1 MRLARRAFSGAFS
14 LRGSIAAR
22 LAVGYGLLVAAAM
35 AALSAIVYFG
45 TVGVFERTIDNEI
58 LSAQAR
64 LSSAWREG
72 GRAALVEGI
81 DAQLH
86 DLNDTDTEMLG
97 LVDARGR
104 LAAGNLRSWSELTL
118 PETTAAGRLVTTRA
132 VRAAAGDL
140 AASAPV
146 PAPVPV
152 TVRLVAVRLD
162 DGSRLVVGRDLVEL
176 DGIRSIVEHAL
187 LVGAAVSILLAFF
200 GAQLFRAR
208 LEARIGEIRR
218 TSARIAAGELSSRI
232 GVQGK
237 DEFAH
242 LGQDINRML
251 DRIEALMEGVRHVS
265 NSIAHDLR
273 TPLGRVRNR
282 LDRALQASVD
292 PDALVADAR
301 MAIEDIDGVI
311 SLFDKLLQIAALEAG
326 VRAGSAETLDLAA
339 IARDMSELYEAAA
352 EEQGVTLRYEGV
364 TEAPVRGDRDLL
376 ANALASLIDNAI
388 KYGRSGG
395 RVDVRVEVE
404 DGSTVLAVR
413 DYGPGVPAG
422 DMDKLT
428 RRFYRVDQSRNLP
441 GNGLGLAI
449 VTAIVQ
455 LHGGTLDLR
464 GAEPGFEASLHFPVQ
479 R

>member
-1 MRLARRAFSGAFS
+1 MPGRLS

-45 TVGVFERTIDNEI
+45 TVGVFERSIDNRILAEASR
-58 LSAQAR
+58 LSAAR
-64 LSSAWREG
+64 RDEG
-72 GRAALVEGI
+72 AAALVREI
-81 DAQLH
+81 DLLLH
-86 DLNDTDTEMLG
+86 DRIDTDTEMVG
-97 LVDARGR
+97 LVDAGGR
-104 LAAGNLRSWSELTL
+104 LVAGNLKRWRGLPPPAGTPSGELVY
-118 PETTAAGRLVTTRA
+118 ASMTRA
-132 VRAAAGDL
+132 G
-140 AASAPV
+140 
-146 PAPVPV
+146 VPV
-152 TVRLVAVRLD
+152 SVRLVALRLD
-162 DGSRLVVGRDLVEL
+162 DGSRLVAGRDLVEL
-176 DGIRSIVEHAL
+176 DAIRGVVERAL
-187 LVGAAVSILLAFF
+187 LLSAAVSILLAFC

-218 TSARIAAGELSSRI
+218 TTARIAAGELSSRI
-232 GVQGK
+232 GVQGH

-242 LGQDINRML
+242 LGADINRML
-251 DRIEALMEGVRHVS
+251 DRIEALMDGVRHVS

-282 LDRALQASVD
+282 LERALQAAVD
-292 PDALVADAR
+292 PAALVQDAR
-301 MAIEDIDGVI
+301 LAIEDIDGVI

-326 VRAGSAETLDLAA
+326 VRAGSFETLDLAA
-339 IARDMSELYEAAA
+339 IARDMTELYEAAA
-352 EEQGVTLRYEGV
+352 EEQGVAVACTGPQA
-364 TEAPVRGDRDLL
+364 APVRGDRHLL

-395 RVDVRVEVE
+395 RVEVRVEASD
-404 DGSTVLAVR
+404 DGTVLAVR
-413 DYGPGVPAG
+413 DHGPGVPAQ
-422 DMDKLT
+422 DLDKIA

-455 LHGGTLDLR
+455 LHGGTLELR
-464 GAEPGFEASLHFPVQ
+464 AAEPGPGFEARMRLPAE

>member
-1 MRLARRAFSGAFS
+1 MAPRLS

-22 LAVGYGLLVAAAM
+22 LAVGYGVLVAAAM

-45 TVGVFERTIDNEI
+45 TVGVFERSIDNTI
-58 LSAQAR
+58 LGAQAR
-64 LSSAWREG
+64 LTGAWRDG
-72 GRAALVEGI
+72 GRPALVREI
-81 DAQLH
+81 DVQLH

-97 LVDARGR
+97 LVGAGGR
-104 LAAGNLRSWSELTL
+104 LVAGNLGSWDPAT
-118 PETTAAGRLVTTRA
+118 PPAGIAAGRLVS
-132 VRAAAGDL
+132 VRMARGG
-140 AASAPV
+140 V

-152 TVRLVAVRLD
+152 SVRLVVVGLE
-162 DGSRLVVGRDLVEL
+162 DGSRLVVGRDLV
-176 DGIRSIVEHAL
+176 DVDAIRSVVEHAL
-187 LVGAAVSILLAFF
+187 LVSAAVSILLAFF
-200 GAQLFRAR
+200 GAQLFRGR

-218 TSARIAAGELSSRI
+218 TTARIAAGELSSRI
-232 GVQGK
+232 GVQGR

-292 PDALVADAR
+292 PDALVLDAR
-301 MAIEDIDGVI
+301 LAIEDIDGVI

-339 IARDMSELYEAAA
+339 IAHDMSELYEAAA
-352 EEQGVTLRYEGV
+352 EEQGVTLRYSG
-364 TEAPVRGDRDLL
+364 APAATVRGDRDLL

-395 RVDVRVEVE
+395 RVDVTVIVQE
-404 DGSTVLAVR
+404 GATVLAVR

-464 GAEPGFEASLHFPVQ
+464 AIEPGFEASMHFPAQ

>member
-1 MRLARRAFSGAFS
+1 MARPRLS

-22 LAVGYGLLVAAAM
+22 LAVGYGVLVAAAM
-35 AALSAIVYFG
+35 AALSAIVYIG
-45 TVGVFERTIDNEI
+45 TIGVFERSIDNKI
-58 LSAQAR
+58 LAVCTR
-64 LSSAWREG
+64 LAGASLDD
-72 GRAALVEGI
+72 GRAALVREI

-86 DLNDTDTEMLG
+86 DSVDSDTEMVG
-97 LVDARGR
+97 LVDADGR
-104 LAAGNLRSWSELTL
+104 PLAGNLGRWDGVPPLGDAAADGLTVAR
-118 PETTAAGRLVTTRA
+118 AARGGMPVSVRLVTK
-132 VRAAAGDL
+132 
-140 AASAPV
+140 
-146 PAPVPV
+146 
-152 TVRLVAVRLD
+152 RLE

-176 DGIRSIVEHAL
+176 DAIRGVVERAL
-187 LVGAAVSILLAFF
+187 LLSAAVSILLAFC
-200 GAQLFRAR
+200 GALLFRAR
-208 LEARIGEIRR
+208 LEARIGAIRR
-218 TSARIAAGELSSRI
+218 ITARIAAGELSSRI
-232 GVQGK
+232 GVQGE

-242 LGQDINRML
+242 MGRDINRML
-251 DRIEALMEGVRHVS
+251 DRIEALMDGVRHVS

-301 MAIEDIDGVI
+301 VAIEDIDGVI

-326 VRAGSAETLDLAA
+326 VRAGSFERIDLAA
-339 IARDMSELYEAAA
+339 IARDMAELYEVAA
-352 EEQGVTLRYEGV
+352 EEQDVALRYSGPPEQP
-364 TEAPVRGDRDLL
+364 EAWMMGDRDLL

-395 RVDVRVEVE
+395 LVDVRVAVL
-404 DGSTVLAVR
+404 DGATVLAVR
-413 DYGPGVPAG
+413 DHGPGVAAQ

-441 GNGLGLAI
+441 GNGLGLAT

-455 LHGGTLDLR
+455 LHGGTLGLR
-464 GAEPGFEASLHFPVQ
+464 AAAPGFEASMRFPAE